1 MLADTLL
8 HTFAALPGVTLACF
22 DRRVLLNIWSV
33 TPAGEAVTQLSSSLA
48 EMPSPFCMLTVAL
61 SPLTRG
67 HTLDLRLLAS
77 LVHDGRE
84 QGIRAAATVIVPR
97 GFVGASM
104 RAGLASAELTVRATH
119 PRQTFDDF
127 EDAAAFLA
135 SHDAALDA
143 ASLVAATTE
152 LCEAHRASASE
163 P

>member
-8 HTFAALPGVTLACF
+8 HTFAALPGVTIACF
-22 DRRVLLNIWSV
+22 DRRVFLNIWSV
-33 TPAGEAVTQLSSSLA
+33 TPSSEAMAQLTSSLA
-48 EMPSPFCMLTVAL
+48 EMPASFCVLTVAL

-67 HTLDLRLLAS
+67 LTPDLRLLAP

-84 QGIRAAATVIVPR
+84 QGVRAAATVIVPR

-104 RAGLASAELTVRATH
+104 RVSLASAELTVRATH
-119 PRQTFDDF
+119 PRQTFEDF
-127 EDAAAFLA
+127 EDAAVFLA

-152 LCEAHRASASE
+152 LCEAQRAPAAE